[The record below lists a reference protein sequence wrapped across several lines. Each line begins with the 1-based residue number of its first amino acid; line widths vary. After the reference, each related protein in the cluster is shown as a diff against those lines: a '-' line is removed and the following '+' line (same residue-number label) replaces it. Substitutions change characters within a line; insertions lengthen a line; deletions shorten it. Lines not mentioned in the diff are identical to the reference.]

1 MLNCCLLAGVA
12 LTALDGR
19 PLVGEAGF
27 PLAATA
33 WPEDVPEPGCLLD
46 GVVGCPLALEAG
58 RSLLAGIAAV
68 VTTPVGGGRP
78 DCPLDGI
85 CFSLVGEAGSP
96 LAGFPLAGIEVIS
109 TWLGRLSRPA
119 GVLATGGGWVGP
131 GPGVTLLGWE
141 VRGSERL
148 SSRVSWMPGSLESSR
163 RISTLVWRSERR
175 GRGNIVGKLC
185 FAWADT
191 VETICRE
198 ARSLNSLAA
207 SRDRGFSVDLS

>member
-1 MLNCCLLAGVA
+1 
-12 LTALDGR
+12 
-19 PLVGEAGF
+19 
-27 PLAATA
+27 
-33 WPEDVPEPGCLLD
+33 
-46 GVVGCPLALEAG
+46 LEAG

-175 GRGNIVGKLC
+175 DGGKIVWAGKLC
-185 FAWADT
+185 FARAGT
-191 VETICRE
+191 VETICRA
-198 ARSLNSLAA
+198 ARNLNSLAA
-207 SRDRGFSVDLS
+207 SRERGFSVCFS